1 MSAPVSFIECVS
13 KMAYT
18 RVLSCVMLALISSI
32 IASIQLNHAIIDIQ
46 ENYKRRRLNL
56 SRLLSTTTS
65 TFTRVKRLRCRRES
79 KERRFWTRP
88 GRTSAWWNNFAD
100 QVVIPEEWK
109 ENFRMSRDSL
119 YNLAEEL
126 RPYIQEKATNMRS
139 PVGVV
144 KQVACGD
151 LTTWT
156 LTLDNKALKQR
167 LQAQI
172 DSACAFG
179 VWHRFMRLRA
189 FSCGRVKTLRK
200 RWSFSCGRR

>member
-1 MSAPVSFIECVS
+1 MSAPVSFTECVS

-32 IASIQLNHAIIDIQ
+32 IGSIQLNHAIIDTQ

-109 ENFRMSRDSL
+109 ENFRMSIVLCVYERFRVDWLKRYLNDDMTFTSVCV
-119 YNLAEEL
+119 YN
-126 RPYIQEKATNMRS
+126 
-139 PVGVV
+139 
-144 KQVACGD
+144 
-151 LTTWT
+151 
-156 LTLDNKALKQR
+156 
-167 LQAQI
+167 
-172 DSACAFG
+172 
-179 VWHRFMRLRA
+179 RLRVDGA
-189 FSCGRVKTLRK
+189 LVFS
-200 RWSFSCGRR
+200 

>member
-1 MSAPVSFIECVS
+1 MSAPVSFIECLS

-46 ENYKRRRLNL
+46 ENYTRRRLNL

-79 KERRFWTRP
+79 KERRFGTRP
-88 GRTSAWWNNFAD
+88 GRTRWNNFAD

-126 RPYIQEKATNMRS
+126 R
-139 PVGVV
+139 
-144 KQVACGD
+144 
-151 LTTWT
+151 L
-156 LTLDNKALKQR
+156 
-167 LQAQI
+167 
-172 DSACAFG
+172 
-179 VWHRFMRLRA
+179 
-189 FSCGRVKTLRK
+189 
-200 RWSFSCGRR
+200 

>member
-46 ENYKRRRLNL
+46 ENYKRGRLNL

-79 KERRFWTRP
+79 KERGFWTRP

-100 QVVIPEEWK
+100 QV
-109 ENFRMSRDSL
+109 MSRDSL

-126 RPYIQEKATNMRS
+126 R
-139 PVGVV
+139 
-144 KQVACGD
+144 
-151 LTTWT
+151 L
-156 LTLDNKALKQR
+156 
-167 LQAQI
+167 
-172 DSACAFG
+172 
-179 VWHRFMRLRA
+179 WHCFMRLRA

-200 RWSFSCGRR
+200 R

>member
-1 MSAPVSFIECVS
+1 MAVNVYFRKRCENADVRCQWVS

-18 RVLSCVMLALISSI
+18 RVLSCVILALISI
-32 IASIQLNHAIIDIQ
+32 INIQ

-126 RPYIQEKATNMRS
+126 RPYIRCMTSFYAFTS
-139 PVGVV
+139 VFV
-144 KQVACGD
+144 
-151 LTTWT
+151 WT
-156 LTLDNKALKQR
+156 
-167 LQAQI
+167 
-172 DSACAFG
+172 G
-179 VWHRFMRLRA
+179 
-189 FSCGRVKTLRK
+189 
-200 RWSFSCGRR
+200 

>member
-1 MSAPVSFIECVS
+1 MSAPVSFIECVF

-46 ENYKRRRLNL
+46 ENFKRRRLNL

-65 TFTRVKRLRCRRES
+65 TFTRVKRFRCRRES

-88 GRTSAWWNNFAD
+88 GSSSAWWNNFAD

-109 ENFRMSRDSL
+109 ENFGMSGDSL

-126 RPYIQEKATNMRS
+126 RPS
-139 PVGVV
+139 
-144 KQVACGD
+144 
-151 LTTWT
+151 
-156 LTLDNKALKQR
+156 
-167 LQAQI
+167 
-172 DSACAFG
+172 AFG

-200 RWSFSCGRR
+200 RWSFSSGRR

>member
-100 QVVIPEEWK
+100 QVVISEEWK

-126 RPYIQEKATNMRS
+126 RPYIQEKATIMRS

-144 KQVACGD
+144 KRVACGD

-156 LTLDNKALKQR
+156 LTLDKALKQR

-179 VWHRFMRLRA
+179 V
-189 FSCGRVKTLRK
+189 
-200 RWSFSCGRR
+200 

>member
-32 IASIQLNHAIIDIQ
+32 IASIRLNHAIIDIQ

-109 ENFRMSRDSL
+109 ENFRISRDSL
-119 YNLAEEL
+119 YFIVSPNKVFCLSFITFFFRFLASRL
-126 RPYIQEKATNMRS
+126 RHFSSLSITTNAR
-139 PVGVV
+139 
-144 KQVACGD
+144 GD

-172 DSACAFG
+172 DSACALG
-179 VWHRFMRLRA
+179 V
-189 FSCGRVKTLRK
+189 
-200 RWSFSCGRR
+200 

>member
-1 MSAPVSFIECVS
+1 MKTLTSDVSASLF
-13 KMAYT
+13 Y
-18 RVLSCVMLALISSI
+18 RVRLSCVMLALISSI

-126 RPYIQEKATNMRS
+126 RP
-139 PVGVV
+139 
-144 KQVACGD
+144 
-151 LTTWT
+151 
-156 LTLDNKALKQR
+156 
-167 LQAQI
+167 
-172 DSACAFG
+172 CAFG

-189 FSCGRVKTLRK
+189 FSCGRRYKNMRLLAAVCVYNHLRVD
-200 RWSFSCGRR
+200 RASIFLNPDYVAAPSLRSLRSN

>member
-1 MSAPVSFIECVS
+1 MSAPVSFIECLS

-126 RPYIQEKATNMRS
+126 R
-139 PVGVV
+139 
-144 KQVACGD
+144 
-151 LTTWT
+151 L
-156 LTLDNKALKQR
+156 
-167 LQAQI
+167 
-172 DSACAFG
+172 
-179 VWHRFMRLRA
+179 WHRFMRLRA
-189 FSCGRVKTLRK
+189 FSSGAPNGNFRENICSEDDLRSRIFGTLVLLNK
-200 RWSFSCGRR
+200 SCLPASPRIFEHLQNGIITHF

>member
-1 MSAPVSFIECVS
+1 MSAPVSFFECVS

-100 QVVIPEEWK
+100 QVVILEEWK
-109 ENFRMSRDSL
+109 ENFRM
-119 YNLAEEL
+119 
-126 RPYIQEKATNMRS
+126 
-139 PVGVV
+139 
-144 KQVACGD
+144 
-151 LTTWT
+151 TTWT

>member
-56 SRLLSTTTS
+56 SRFLFTTTS

-100 QVVIPEEWK
+100 QVVIPEEW
-109 ENFRMSRDSL
+109 EQNFRM
-119 YNLAEEL
+119 
-126 RPYIQEKATNMRS
+126 
-139 PVGVV
+139 
-144 KQVACGD
+144 
-151 LTTWT
+151 TTWT

>member
-1 MSAPVSFIECVS
+1 MRFDLGPVHTKTIVNANASKRKLFYAFRPSVHTKTMKTLTVIECLS

-18 RVLSCVMLALISSI
+18 RVLSCVMLALISRI

-126 RPYIQEKATNMRS
+126 RPYIQGEAGSNR
-139 PVGVV
+139 
-144 KQVACGD
+144 
-151 LTTWT
+151 
-156 LTLDNKALKQR
+156 
-167 LQAQI
+167 
-172 DSACAFG
+172 
-179 VWHRFMRLRA
+179 
-189 FSCGRVKTLRK
+189 
-200 RWSFSCGRR
+200 